1 MRRAL
6 ALLAAV
12 PLLGGCAVQLSDVG
26 VSADCEREDGIAN
39 PLLVL
44 MAQAVPT
51 AELVPCI
58 AAVPSSWRRG
68 PLDVRDGR
76 AEFAFAPSSMEASGE
91 VLLSVVLTRSCDTTG
106 ATEVPSDQPD
116 SRRYER
122 LDDVAE
128 GYQGQRFYV
137 YEGGCTTLEFRLPG
151 ENQAQ
156 QVGSASLAVDF
167 LPRQELR
174 DAVRERSDGRLEL
187 DPPDGAG

>member
-6 ALLAAV
+6 VLLTAVSLLA
-12 PLLGGCAVQLSDVG
+12 GCAVQPSDAG
-26 VSADCEREDGIAN
+26 VSADCEREDGNAN

-76 AEFAFAPSSMEASGE
+76 AVFAFTPSSMEGPDEA
-91 VLLSVVLTRSCDTTG
+91 VLSVVLTPSCDTTG
-106 ATEVPSDQPD
+106 ATEVPSDQAD

-122 LDDVAE
+122 LRDVAE
-128 GYQGQRFYV
+128 GYQGERFYV
-137 YEGGCTTLEFRLPG
+137 YGGGCTTLEFRLPG
-151 ENQAQ
+151 ENRAQ
-156 QVGSASLAVDF
+156 QVGQAALAVDF